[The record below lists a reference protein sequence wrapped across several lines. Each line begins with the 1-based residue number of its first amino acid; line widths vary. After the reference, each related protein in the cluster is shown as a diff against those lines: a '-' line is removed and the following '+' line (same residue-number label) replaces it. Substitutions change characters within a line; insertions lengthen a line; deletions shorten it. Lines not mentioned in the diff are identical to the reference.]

1 MVVWM
6 ADTAQ
11 GKPKSAFSVVNC
23 YQLSSRFCAYVP
35 AVHHSG
41 TSVGWVD
48 GLDPPDEEEER
59 GGVAGDAKVWPG
71 CEVKLRDNALLT
83 VATLRGREVEGKVSK
98 E

>member
-1 MVVWM
+1 M

-11 GKPKSAFSVVNC
+11 VKPERTMC
-23 YQLSSRFCAYVP
+23 IQCCQLLSIILQVLCLP

-71 CEVKLRDNALLT
+71 CEVELRDNALLT
-83 VATLRGREVEGKVSK
+83 VATLRGRKVEGRVSK